1 MKLSLMGYLAILVS
15 LSVCVVLLFL
25 NRKRQQ
31 KTYRAK
37 QEFYEELRRTD
48 ELLQHTQELI
58 DRIDRGKWIPQR
70 AVVSRLQSLDYLQDI
85 FFGGAHCL

>member
-15 LSVCVVLLFL
+15 LSVCAVLLFL
-25 NRKRQQ
+25 NRKR
-31 KTYRAK
+31 KKMYRAK

-58 DRIDRGKWIPQR
+58 DRIDRGK
-70 AVVSRLQSLDYLQDI
+70 
-85 FFGGAHCL
+85 

>member
-31 KTYRAK
+31 KMYRAK

-58 DRIDRGKWIPQR
+58 DRIDHGK
-70 AVVSRLQSLDYLQDI
+70 
-85 FFGGAHCL
+85 

>member
-58 DRIDRGKWIPQR
+58 DRIDRGK
-70 AVVSRLQSLDYLQDI
+70 
-85 FFGGAHCL
+85 

>member
-25 NRKRQQ
+25 NRKR
-31 KTYRAK
+31 KKMYRAK

-58 DRIDRGKWIPQR
+58 DRIDRGK
-70 AVVSRLQSLDYLQDI
+70 
-85 FFGGAHCL
+85 